1 MIHTAYKKR
10 SVDFKVWT
18 ENKMNDYRENDIVMS
33 KDLEQTKEENMKFLK
48 ISQL

>member
-1 MIHTAYKKR
+1 
-10 SVDFKVWT
+10 
-18 ENKMNDYRENDIVMS
+18 MNDYRENDIVMS